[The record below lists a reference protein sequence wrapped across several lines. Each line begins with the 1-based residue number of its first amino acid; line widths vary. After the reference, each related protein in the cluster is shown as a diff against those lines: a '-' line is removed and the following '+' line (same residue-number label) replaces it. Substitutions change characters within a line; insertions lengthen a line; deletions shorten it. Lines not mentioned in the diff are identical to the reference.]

1 MSFDFSTTGMAVF
14 AALMLVCLLSSKIS
28 SRLNMPCLLLFLA
41 VGMLAGSEGIGN
53 LKFDNAAV
61 ANAIGTMAM
70 AFILFSGGFD
80 TEWKNI
86 KPVFLTGGIL
96 SSFGVLLTALFTG
109 IFAYFFLNYNVCSF
123 SVYYYISYFFP
134 FYS

>member
-1 MSFDFSTTGMAVF
+1 M
-14 AALMLVCLLSSKIS
+14 
-28 SRLNMPCLLLFLA
+28 A

-109 IFAYFFLNYNVCSF
+109 IFAYFFLNWAWPNTSHSIQF
-123 SVYYYISYFFP
+123 SWCLLLGSIISSTDAAAVFSNQIRSCCKARP
-134 FYS
+134 PDVR